1 MVPTESTQER
11 LLKCAWNP
19 PAVMLDRRR
28 DDVVVVVDAVG
39 VNPCGVGH
47 VVDVPVI
54 GWPAW
59 SASAPSIMHFMI
71 G

>member
-1 MVPTESTQER
+1 MVF
-11 LLKCAWNP
+11 
-19 PAVMLDRRR
+19 
-28 DDVVVVVDAVG
+28 VDAVE
-39 VNPCGVGH
+39 VNPAGVGH

-71 G
+71 GPATLEPVTLEA